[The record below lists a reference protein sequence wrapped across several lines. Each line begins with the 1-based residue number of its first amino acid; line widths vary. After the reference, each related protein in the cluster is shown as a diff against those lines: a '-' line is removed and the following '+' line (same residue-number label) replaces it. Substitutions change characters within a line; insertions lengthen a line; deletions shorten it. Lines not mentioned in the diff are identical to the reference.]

1 MSDPY
6 TWPTWPEPAHIRVLR
21 AKVQAV
27 EALCIKY
34 RTPPRDGRIPVPLIL
49 SAFLDAEESA

>member
-1 MSDPY
+1 MSDQSTFAP
-6 TWPTWPEPAHIRVLR
+6 WPEPRRVTVLR
-21 AKVQAV
+21 RKVEAV

-34 RTPPRDGRIPVPLIL
+34 RTPPRDGRVPVCQIL